1 MEGVFM
7 TEHPNAELVRQW
19 FAALGSGDNK
29 EAIRLMSDDAVWHTG
44 GRGTFAGDDVG
55 KGAILD
61 YLDRFGSEVD
71 SITDDLHS
79 VLADD
84 EHAVAL
90 NNSTVTRGD
99 ETLNQSNIFV
109 FHVAG
114 GQITEVWLSFRYQYE
129 NDEFFPA

>member
-1 MEGVFM
+1 MN
-7 TEHPNAELVRQW
+7 EHPNATLVRQW
-19 FAALGSGDNK
+19 FAALGGQDI
-29 EAIRLMSDDAVWHTG
+29 EAAFALMSDEAVLHIS
-44 GRGTFAGDDVG
+44 GRGGFAGDFEG
-55 KGAILD
+55 KDSIIA
-61 YLDRFGSEVD
+61 YLNRFGNAID

-99 ETLNQSNIFV
+99 QTLNENNIWV
-109 FHVAG
+109 YHVAG
-114 GQITEVWLSFRYQYE
+114 GQITEAWLSFRDQYK

>member
-1 MEGVFM
+1 MA
-7 TEHPNAELVRQW
+7 EHPNATLIRQW
-19 FAALGSGDNK
+19 FAALGGQDI
-29 EAIRLMSDDAVWHTG
+29 EAAIALMSDDAVVHIS
-44 GRGTFAGDDVG
+44 GRGGFAGDFEG
-55 KGAILD
+55 KDSIIA
-61 YLDRFGSEVD
+61 YMDRFGSEID

-99 ETLNQSNIFV
+99 ETLNQSNIWV

-114 GQITEVWLSFRYQYE
+114 GQITEVWLSSRDQYE
-129 NDEFFPA
+129 NDEFFLSSQT